1 MNTKST
7 RRRKVGVMIALV
19 GFILI
24 IFGKL
29 LAAAVL
35 LAASAH
41 AAPNSDGRLYGDPTG
56 AVEYWHPQHTGDCG
70 LMAVADIVGQFTGKS
85 PTEQQIIALAEQTP
99 SVVRPGQPVWTP
111 PTDPNDITTASG
123 SKAPDEVVLLAKLG
137 IDAVVT
143 DIKIAATSDGIPTG
157 LEALERYLA
166 GGHKVLVHL
175 DSGALYGQGKPTY
188 TNHVVVVT
196 GVDTT
201 AAVVHLNDSL
211 DTHGDTTFS
220 IDTFMKAWSTTDKE
234 KIEPPYTMVVT
245 VDAT

>member
-41 AAPNSDGRLYGDPTG
+41 AAPNSDGRLYGDPTE
-56 AVEYWHPQHTGDCG
+56 AAEYWHPQHTGDCG
-70 LMAVADIVGQFTGKS
+70 LMAVADIVGQLTGKS

-123 SKAPDEVVLLAKLG
+123 SKAPDEVVLLAHYG

-143 DIKIAATSDGIPTG
+143 DVEIAATSDGIPTG

-166 GGHKVLVHL
+166 
-175 DSGALYGQGKPTY
+175 SGTRCLSTSIRAHCMARASPPTP
-188 TNHVVVVT
+188 
-196 GVDTT
+196 TT
-201 AAVVHLNDSL
+201 SWWSPASTPPPASC
-211 DTHGDTTFS
+211 T
-220 IDTFMKAWSTTDKE
+220 STTVWTRTA
-234 KIEPPYTMVVT
+234 IPRSPSTPS
-245 VDAT
+245 

>member
-1 MNTKST
+1 MLDEHTDAGFRHLVWLLDGGTLLGIHQHDRGVPDEHFSEFRVGLDHVGFACANRGELEKWMDRLNELGISHGGIVDAGYGFRAEFPGP
-7 RRRKVGVMIALV
+7 RRHRAGVLRPAVGVVAL
-19 GFILI
+19 
-24 IFGKL
+24 
-29 LAAAVL
+29 AAVL
-35 LAASAH
+35 
-41 AAPNSDGRLYGDPTG
+41 
-56 AVEYWHPQHTGDCG
+56 
-70 LMAVADIVGQFTGKS
+70 
-85 PTEQQIIALAEQTP
+85 
-99 SVVRPGQPVWTP
+99 
-111 PTDPNDITTASG
+111 TARQ
-123 SKAPDEVVLLAKLG
+123 EV
-137 IDAVVT
+137 VVT
-143 DIKIAATSDGIPTG
+143 DVEIAATSDGIPTG

-201 AAVVHLNDSL
+201 AGVVHLNDSL